1 MAECKKCGTEITE
14 GLDFCDTCKSTP
26 KKKKSV
32 LKIIVPVVAV
42 VLVAAIV
49 VGSVFLFGNKKEKEK
64 PNIAV
69 YLQGT
74 QLKYT
79 NLDEINPILI
89 QDGYPYVEE
98 SYYYNRGISHTDSA
112 TFIENGIYFSDA
124 NTIVYPLNED
134 QKDQSYYGHD
144 FVSFNLKESTA
155 NPGYKKTERLE
166 KFYSQDRKYV
176 YYTDMQPV
184 GYNEKQKYLQAYNLS
199 KNEIVFTVDGVDEL
213 VGVKHDTGEAF
224 YLKEQ
229 GSGKKE
235 LFKITNDK
243 KETRVDYNIV
253 KSGAFY
259 SSGEG
264 YYFKEDGLYYFNGE
278 SSNKVLSCDPY
289 VNSEFATG
297 ASVSAIAEG
306 NKLNI
311 VVKDKINVV
320 ECVKSAERVLIAS
333 NGNTIYYLDNVKSDS
348 FVAGRK
354 TSKYSSNTT
363 DIFTGDL
370 YKLNITDSK
379 VGATV
384 LYDTNVDKLG
394 IELHKDGI
402 TYYKNLID
410 IYNVEDLVFPYYT
423 VGDFY
428 VNKKLVAEKACYVE
442 YKSCNEI
449 YYINDVP
456 LLKNID
462 AVVID
467 NEKAADASNTIS
479 ALWDVYNEIEAAKG
493 FTSGTLKKYDGT
505 QSVVLAEDVHDYY
518 IKDNGQILML
528 IKYNE
533 ETYYSE
539 LYLYGENGNTFIDYD
554 VADIIRI
561 G

>member
-1 MAECKKCGTEITE
+1 MAECKKCGTEIAE
-14 GLDFCDTCKSTP
+14 GLDFCGACKSP
-26 KKKKSV
+26 SKKKKSV
-32 LKIIVPVVAV
+32 LKIVVPVVAV
-42 VLVAAIV
+42 VLVVAIV
-49 VGSVFLFGNKKEKEK
+49 VGAVFLFGNKKEEK
-64 PNIAV
+64 PNLAV

-79 NLDEINPILI
+79 NLDEINPVLI
-89 QDGYPYVEE
+89 QDGYPYVKE
-98 SYYYNRGISHTDSA
+98 SYYYDGGIYYTDSA
-112 TFIENGIYFSDA
+112 SFIENGIYFSDV

-134 QKDQSYYGHD
+134 QKDQYFDSRD
-144 FVSFNLKESTA
+144 FISFNLNESTA
-155 NPGYKKTERLE
+155 NYGYKKTERIE
-166 KFYSQDRKYV
+166 KFYSQNRRYV
-176 YYTDMQPV
+176 YYTDMQV
-184 GYNEKQKYLQAYNLS
+184 EQKYLQAYDLS
-199 KNEIVFTVDGVDEL
+199 KKEIIFTIDTVDEL
-213 VGVKHDTGEAF
+213 LGVKQETGEVF
-224 YLKEQ
+224 FLKEQ

-253 KSGAFY
+253 NSGVFY

-278 SSNKVLSCDPY
+278 SSKKVLSCDSY
-289 VNSEFATG
+289 VNSEFATD
-297 ASVSAIAEG
+297 APICIIAEG

-311 VVKDKINVV
+311 FIKDKISVV
-320 ECVKSAERVLIAS
+320 ECVKSADTILISA
-333 NGNTIYYLDNVKSDS
+333 NGNTVYYLDNVTSKA

-354 TSKYSSNTT
+354 TSKYSNNTT

-370 YKLNITDSK
+370 YKLNIADSK
-379 VGATV
+379 VGDPV
-384 LYDTNVDKLG
+384 LYDTNVNKLG

-402 TYYKNLID
+402 TYYKNFID

-428 VNKKLVAEKACYVE
+428 VNKNLVAEKACYVE

-456 LLKNID
+456 LLDNID
-462 AVVID
+462 TVVVD
-467 NEKAADASNTIS
+467 NEKAADASNTMS
-479 ALWDVYNEIEAAKG
+479 ALWDVYNEIETAKG
-493 FTSGTLKKYDGT
+493 FTSGILKKYDGT
-505 QSVVLAEDVHDYY
+505 QSVVIAEDVHDYY

-528 IKYNE
+528 MKYNV

-539 LYLYGENGNTFIDYD
+539 LYLYNENGNIFIDYD
-554 VADIIRI
+554 IADIIRI